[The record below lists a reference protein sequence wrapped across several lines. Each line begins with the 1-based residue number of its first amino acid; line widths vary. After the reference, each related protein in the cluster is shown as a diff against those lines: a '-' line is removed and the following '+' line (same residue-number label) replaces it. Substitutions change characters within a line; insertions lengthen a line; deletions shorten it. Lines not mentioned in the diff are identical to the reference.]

1 MHLRL
6 GFPAILKQAPQ
17 DFQVHEIEPQG
28 QELHLSELLGP
39 PEVSFAMEGG
49 WHLHFRLY
57 KEGLDTMDAIAR
69 MARCLGRSRRGFRFA
84 GTKDRNAVS
93 VQRVSCSQLEPE
105 ALRAAVLHPE
115 WDHRI
120 RFSDLEIR
128 PHEIDLGDLAG
139 NRFNAVLRGVPPEAF
154 EGETSTVARCCQSVS
169 ERGFVNYFGPQRF
182 GSQMIRSFHVGSA
195 ILERRFDD
203 AVRLILGDASSLGSE
218 VSKVVAAAAEI
229 AAARSRYFA
238 RAAANG
244 MGSLM
249 TDAAAEAERM
259 MPSCRMLERGLLRSL
274 ASGLSAEEA
283 LLRMPRQG
291 LMLYVKSAQSLLF
304 NEVLSFRLLGSV

>member
-1 MHLRL
+1 MSRPLALSSLPVPWRFRCQGQRWQSLMHDQRRRYSPACTLPLEEAGIKEFLAPGLL
-6 GFPAILKQAPQ
+6 GFPAILKQALQ

-39 PEVSFAMEGG
+39 PEVSFASDAPAEPTKRMEGG

-120 RFSDLEIR
+120 RF
-128 PHEIDLGDLAG
+128 
-139 NRFNAVLRGVPPEAF
+139 
-154 EGETSTVARCCQSVS
+154 
-169 ERGFVNYFGPQRF
+169 
-182 GSQMIRSFHVGSA
+182 
-195 ILERRFDD
+195 
-203 AVRLILGDASSLGSE
+203 
-218 VSKVVAAAAEI
+218 
-229 AAARSRYFA
+229 
-238 RAAANG
+238 
-244 MGSLM
+244 
-249 TDAAAEAERM
+249 
-259 MPSCRMLERGLLRSL
+259 
-274 ASGLSAEEA
+274 
-283 LLRMPRQG
+283 
-291 LMLYVKSAQSLLF
+291 
-304 NEVLSFRLLGSV
+304 